1 MTRER
6 WNSNWEP
13 HYKPINCTIDNL
25 PTFTTKHES
34 FFSVFGVLFANFIGV
49 LAGLIFNN
57 NLFI

>member
-49 LAGLIFNN
+49 LAGLIF
-57 NLFI
+57 